1 MRSRFVPYFVD
12 GVRLETG
19 VWRRARA
26 KGRPLWTLQR
36 TMGTSKPS
44 RTQSITSRVCT
55 SQHTLYQVP
64 VARLHQLC
72 AEWDLVNE
80 IFAEKDG
87 GDEKLRTGTS
97 NTADITLGALLD
109 GEGVVRGR
117 GDRAMPP
124 GTQQA
129 SRQHS
134 PMSSQGV
141 EDTLPDLPPPLI
153 DPFDPS
159 QPNSQTN
166 SQDGA
171 RTHSVREKDVRYAQ
185 ARLHDGHIRYG
196 LV

>member
-1 MRSRFVPYFVD
+1 
-12 GVRLETG
+12 
-19 VWRRARA
+19 
-26 KGRPLWTLQR
+26 
-36 TMGTSKPS
+36 
-44 RTQSITSRVCT
+44 
-55 SQHTLYQVP
+55 
-64 VARLHQLC
+64 
-72 AEWDLVNE
+72 VNE

-87 GDEKLRTGTS
+87 GDEELRTGTS
-97 NTADITLGALLD
+97 NTADITLGTLLD

-117 GDRAMPP
+117 GDRPLPP

-159 QPNSQTN
+159 PRNSQSN

-171 RTHSVREKDVRYAQ
+171 RTHSVRERTSGTLRHAFMTPYPL
-185 ARLHDGHIRYG
+185 RFGIG
-196 LV
+196 

>member
-1 MRSRFVPYFVD
+1 
-12 GVRLETG
+12 
-19 VWRRARA
+19 
-26 KGRPLWTLQR
+26 
-36 TMGTSKPS
+36 
-44 RTQSITSRVCT
+44 
-55 SQHTLYQVP
+55 
-64 VARLHQLC
+64 
-72 AEWDLVNE
+72 VNE

-87 GDEKLRTGTS
+87 GDEELRTGTS

-117 GDRAMPP
+117 GDRALPP

-159 QPNSQTN
+159 QPNSQSN

-171 RTHSVREKDVRYAQ
+171 RTHSVRERTSGTLRHAFMTPYPL
-185 ARLHDGHIRYG
+185 RFGIG
-196 LV
+196 